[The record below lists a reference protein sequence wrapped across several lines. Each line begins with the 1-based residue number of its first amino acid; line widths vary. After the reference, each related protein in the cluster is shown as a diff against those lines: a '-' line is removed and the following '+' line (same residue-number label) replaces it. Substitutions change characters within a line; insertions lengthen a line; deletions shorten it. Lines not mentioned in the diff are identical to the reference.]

1 MRLNR
6 ITPTK
11 GQTHTSIEPQW
22 SKTHTHTFNYS
33 CFCHLT
39 TATPPPP
46 IYPPSPPNCTPCSLV
61 PLKQITPRWLSAHFS
76 NYVHIT
82 TSNPII
88 SQTLIFQGLSADHLL
103 GEPGFSRQNLSTIMF
118 KWFCPDGLDFLTL
131 TDSHSRNKTLNAF
144 VCASDIWHLC
154 SILLNVLINAVP
166 QRTVRDFSFLT
177 RFYLEHF
184 LKKKSILGSF
194 FLHFFFFFF

>member
-1 MRLNR
+1 MTVSSFQQLCAHNHIKPNHLSDSHLSGFVCWPSARGAGVQ
-6 ITPTK
+6 PA
-11 GQTHTSIEPQW
+11 EPQHYNVQMVLPW
-22 SKTHTHTFNYS
+22 WTW
-33 CFCHLT
+33 
-39 TATPPPP
+39 
-46 IYPPSPPNCTPCSLV
+46 LV
-61 PLKQITPRWLSAHFS
+61 
-76 NYVHIT
+76 VV
-82 TSNPII
+82 
-88 SQTLIFQGLSADHLL
+88 
-103 GEPGFSRQNLSTIMF
+103 
-118 KWFCPDGLDFLTL
+118 FLTL

-194 FLHFFFFFF
+194 FLNFFSSFFSLHVYEGVFRASTQVPTVQNFS